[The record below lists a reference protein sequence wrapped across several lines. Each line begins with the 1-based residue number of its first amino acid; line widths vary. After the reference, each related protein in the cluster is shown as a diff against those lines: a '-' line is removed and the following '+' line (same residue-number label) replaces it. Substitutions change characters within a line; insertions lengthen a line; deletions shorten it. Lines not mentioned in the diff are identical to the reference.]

1 MILPSCARAALLLF
15 SLFALPASAL
25 ACALHVAQAL
35 TDLQQTGP
43 TAIGSSKLGAISW
56 AGPAIS
62 GSWYAPSRSGEGIIV
77 QALEDGSVIAIW
89 FTFPPEGSSA
99 KQAWILAQGGRID
112 GGRVRFDQVFTV
124 RGPRFGPD
132 FDPAAR
138 VIEPWGSLEL
148 NFTSCNEVE
157 LNYAGPASWGAA
169 TRTLQRLTSIDELG
183 CDGKTRLTA
192 SGARAISGLR
202 QRSAAWYDPSH
213 SGEGWF
219 IEELPNGQA
228 LSYWFTY
235 DENGDQAWTVGV
247 AAQSGDLLNIASS
260 VRPIGTHFGS
270 GFDAS
275 EIDRQAWGSYTL
287 AFNSCSSGQLQYT
300 SSLPGF
306 GSGSLAPQRLTRLA
320 GAVCLDSAPA
330 TPAGGIW
337 TARATMPGA
346 QSELATATLDGA
358 FHVAG
363 GFGAPR
369 GFKRYDPQSNSW
381 TTLADTP
388 GARDHALAVN
398 VAGSIYLTG
407 GYSTTTG
414 GDQAN
419 AGWKYLPVENRWEP
433 VSSLPLF
440 AASGAASFNGLAWF
454 GNTSGELAQFDP
466 RLQRRRIIPADASGG
481 LRDHSQ
487 LVAFQGE
494 LWMIGGRSNIG
505 ETARVSIFDPA
516 SETWREGP
524 SLQFPRG
531 GFAAA
536 ASDSVLIV
544 AGGEVVVSGLSVR
557 NEVEA
562 IVAGANSWTRLP
574 DLPVAVHGV
583 GGVISGNAFYAL
595 GGSTLAGGVRN
606 GGDVQRYQW
615 SSPTP

>member
-1 MILPSCARAALLLF
+1 MSERRLSIICLALLA
-15 SLFALPASAL
+15 SSASVFA
-25 ACALHVAQAL
+25 CTLHQTHAPPDHSHAHPAQA
-35 TDLQQTGP
+35 
-43 TAIGSSKLGAISW
+43 KLGKLGTFDW

-62 GSWYAPSRSGEGIIV
+62 GSWYAPTRSGEGIIV

-89 FTFPPEGSSA
+89 FTFPPEGSTA
-99 KQAWILAQGGRID
+99 KQAWILAQGGQID

-124 RGPRFGPD
+124 RGPRFGPG

-138 VIEPWGSLEL
+138 VIEPWGTLEL
-148 NFTSCNEVE
+148 NFGGCNE
-157 LNYAGPASWGAA
+157 LQLSYAGPANWGSA

-183 CDGKTRLTA
+183 CAGKTRLTA
-192 SGARAISGLR
+192 SGARAMSGLR

-270 GFDAS
+270 AFDS
-275 EIDRQAWGSYTL
+275 SQIDRQAWGSYTL

-300 SSLPGF
+300 STLSGF

-320 GAVCLDSAPA
+320 GAVCLDAAPA
-330 TPAGGIW
+330 TPAGGSW

-414 GDQAN
+414 GDQSN

-433 VSSLPLF
+433 VSGLPLF

-466 RLQRRRIIPADASGG
+466 RLQRRRIISADSAGG
-481 LRDHSQ
+481 TRDHSQ

-494 LWMIGGRSNIG
+494 LWMIGGRSSLG
-505 ETARVSIFDPA
+505 ETARVSIFDPV
-516 SETWREGP
+516 SETWRDGP
-524 SLQFPRG
+524 ALQFARG

-536 ASDSVLIV
+536 ASGSVLIV
-544 AGGEVVVSGLSVR
+544 AGGEVVVSGLAVR

-562 IVAGANSWTRLP
+562 IAAGADAWVRLP
-574 DLPVAVHGV
+574 DLPIAVHGA
-583 GGVISGNAFYAL
+583 GGAISGNAFYTL

-615 SSPTP
+615 SP